1 MGPTDQ
7 QQKQLST
14 KGQSHV
20 GCKLRPALQSLGQV
34 HFRVSPG
41 SGNTVAQ
48 RALRQATM
56 DQVATG
62 SVDDEEAVG
71 LLVNQYGQLGGGDR
85 RWVRRHQRR

>member
-1 MGPTDQ
+1 MQTTPGT
-7 QQKQLST
+7 S
-14 KGQSHV
+14 
-20 GCKLRPALQSLGQV
+20 SLGQV
-34 HFRVSPG
+34 HFRYHQEA
-41 SGNTVAQ
+41 GNTVAQ